1 MSCFTCVSHFV
12 FFATQLRQESVI
24 LPNGKPLPPL
34 FEFTELELSANPRL
48 LSHIL
53 SSTGRA
59 KGADGGVGDS
69 RTRSGSGSSGA
80 AATGGA
86 SSSAGGAT
94 AIAGTEAGVGQA

>member
-1 MSCFTCVSHFV
+1 MV
-12 FFATQLRQESVI
+12 

-59 KGADGGVGDS
+59 KGTDGAGTGGVGDS
-69 RTRSGSGSSGA
+69 RTRSGSAASGA
-80 AATGGA
+80 AATGVATGGA
-86 SSSAGGAT
+86 SASAGGAT
-94 AIAGTEAGVGQA
+94 TIAGTEAGVGQA